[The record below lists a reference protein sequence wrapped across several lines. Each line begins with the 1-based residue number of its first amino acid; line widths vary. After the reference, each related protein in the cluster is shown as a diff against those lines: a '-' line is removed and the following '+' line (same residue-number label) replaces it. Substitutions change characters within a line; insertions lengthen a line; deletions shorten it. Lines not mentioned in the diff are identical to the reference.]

1 MWSLETCHWTPV
13 FTLSKWICYILFSP
27 LDTEERN
34 LQLSHAP
41 LKCQTP
47 AVSFGSLSLMLFF
60 GFFLHLCQLWV
71 LCPTEEQ
78 KPKDR
83 EQRET
88 PSRTLAL
95 PALCL
100 LPWCMLLS
108 LPGKVSKGRTLP
120 PPCLVQPN
128 GGYGKNLGKHSKI
141 LSLKQVF
148 IPTHFTGTRLLFFCF
163 WSHSAA
169 VYLVCNSL
177 LKLCDERS
185 SQNFV

>member
-1 MWSLETCHWTPV
+1 MPHWSARHQQSALAACPWCC
-13 FTLSKWICYILFSP
+13 FLGFFCICASC
-27 LDTEERN
+27 E
-34 LQLSHAP
+34 SCVP
-41 LKCQTP
+41 LKSRNQKT
-47 AVSFGSLSLMLFF
+47 GSR
-60 GFFLHLCQLWV
+60 G
-71 LCPTEEQ
+71 
-78 KPKDR
+78 K
-83 EQRET
+83 
-88 PSRTLAL
+88 LAL
-95 PALCL
+95 PALRL

-128 GGYGKNLGKHSKI
+128 GGYGKNLGKHSRI